1 MTKPTAGELTGTSS
15 QATSQLDNRNA
26 FTGVSKQ
33 GLNRWKKY
41 LWYVYPLGTLLPP
54 GSGRVLSGTILRH
67 H

>member
-15 QATSQLDNRNA
+15 QANSQLDNRNA

-33 GLNRWKKY
+33 GLNRWKKI
-41 LWYVYPLGTLLPP
+41 PLACLSTGALLPP